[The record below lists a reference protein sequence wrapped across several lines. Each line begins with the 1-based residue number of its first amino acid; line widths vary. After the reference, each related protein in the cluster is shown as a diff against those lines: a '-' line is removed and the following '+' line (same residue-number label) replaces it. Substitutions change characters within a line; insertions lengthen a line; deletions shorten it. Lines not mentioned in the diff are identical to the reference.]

1 MDSKSEPRFSWWLIL
16 LGPPTVPNA
25 FCENVEM
32 TRKVGEWCGISTIFI
47 LVQRF
52 TPSLQ
57 CDTIQNDETIADEGK
72 RKGGG
77 GLCFGGTLGAARKR
91 GRCNVGD

>member
-1 MDSKSEPRFSWWLIL
+1 MAKILFSRLIL

-25 FCENVEM
+25 FREKVEI
-32 TRKVGEWCGISTIFI
+32 TRKVGEWCGIFTIFI

-77 GLCFGGTLGAARKR
+77 ACVAGDVGGSPETGEVQRW
-91 GRCNVGD
+91 

>member
-1 MDSKSEPRFSWWLIL
+1 MDSKSEPRFSRLIL

-25 FCENVEM
+25 FREKVEI
-32 TRKVGEWCGISTIFI
+32 TRKVGEWCGIFTIFI

-72 RKGGG
+72 WKGGR
-77 GLCFGGTLGAARKR
+77 GLVLRGTLGAARKR